1 MYVSVYLLFAL
12 VAAIA
17 VTAPRLGRHLHPRA
31 ATRTLTAL
39 AVGAA
44 AATGWAL
51 GLLATAGLARIDE
64 ITAHTGVPPAADP
77 VPRTVGLL
85 AASALAVLTIRALRA
100 TAARRRA
107 RRAFT
112 GLHDTPAA
120 GDLVVVADHTPY
132 AHALPG
138 YRTHPGRVI
147 VSDSMLRAL
156 DPAEQRVLLA
166 HERAHL
172 HSYHHRYRAAA
183 DLAAT
188 VNPLLRATRA
198 AIVFQT
204 ERWADEQA
212 ATEIGDRQTAARSL
226 ARAALAAT
234 DTAPAP
240 APATLGY
247 LHHGVVARV
256 HALQAPPTRNRWHR
270 AAPTLLTAALTA
282 AVLSDATIGWHRVI
296 AQLHP

>member
-1 MYVSVYLLFAL
+1 MYVSVYLLLAL

-39 AVGAA
+39 AIGAA

-51 GLLATAGLARIDE
+51 GLLATAGLVRIDE
-64 ITAHTGVPPAADP
+64 ITVHTSVPRAADP

-85 AASALAVLTIRALRA
+85 AACALAVITIRAFRA

-107 RRAFT
+107 HRAFT
-112 GLHDTPAA
+112 GLHHTPAA
-120 GDLVVVADHTPY
+120 GDLVVVANHTPY

-138 YRTHPGRVI
+138 YRAHPGRVI
-147 VSDSMLRAL
+147 VSDSLLRAL
-156 DPAEQRVLLA
+156 DTAERRVLLA

-172 HSYHHRYRAAA
+172 HGHHHRYRTAA
-183 DLAAT
+183 DLATT
-188 VNPLLRATRA
+188 VNPLLRSTRA

-212 ATEIGDRQTAARSL
+212 ATEIGDRQTAARAL
-226 ARAALAAT
+226 ARAALAT
-234 DTAPAP
+234 THTTTPD
-240 APATLGY
+240 PATLGY

-256 HALQAPPTRNRWHR
+256 HALQAPPLHNRWHR
-270 AAPTLLTAALTA
+270 TLPTLLTAALTA
-282 AVLSDATIGWHRVI
+282 AVLTDATIGWHRI
-296 AQLHP
+296 IEQLHP